1 VTAAVGPHAIRP
13 APRLH
18 GALRLPSDKSIAHR
32 ALLANALADGT
43 AELRLNRPGR
53 DVWSTIGSLRALGV
67 QLEILD
73 GQPTVVHI
81 RGGELRAPDRPLD
94 CGNSGSTMR
103 LLAGAL
109 AGQPLA
115 AILDGDASLRRR
127 PMERLAAPLN
137 AMGAQVETEDGH
149 APLRM
154 RGRTSLTALEHQL
167 PVPSAQLLGA
177 IAFAALAA
185 DGVTRIHS
193 PSAVRDHTERLL
205 AWLGAEI
212 AGDGPTT
219 TVRGPARLTARSLDV
234 PGDTSSA
241 AAWLVAGALHPD
253 AELRLEGVCLNPTR
267 LAIVDI
273 LRAMG
278 AQIEV
283 HEVAS
288 DGPEPVGE
296 MRVRGGGQLHA
307 IQLGADDVPGL
318 IDELPLLAVAMAA
331 ADGAS
336 ELRGAVELRVKESD
350 RISVVVVGLAAI
362 GAKVEELPDGWRV
375 RRGEPRDADISTY
388 GDHRVAIA
396 FALAGATGV
405 AASVHLDDAEC
416 VAVSYP
422 GFFDDLTALTGKD
435 R

>member
-1 VTAAVGPHAIRP
+1 VTAAVGPHPIQP

-18 GALRLPSDKSIAHR
+18 GRLRLPSDKSIAHR
-32 ALLANALADGT
+32 VLLADALADGT

-67 QLEILD
+67 PLEILD

-81 RGGELRAPDRPLD
+81 RGGELRAPDQRLD
-94 CGNSGSTMR
+94 CGNSGTTMR

-109 AGQPLA
+109 AGQPLSA
-115 AILDGDASLRRR
+115 TLDGDASLRRR

-149 APLRM
+149 APLRI
-154 RGRTSLTALEHQL
+154 RGRTSLSALEHQL
-167 PVPSAQLLGA
+167 PMASAQLLGA

-185 DGVTRIHS
+185 DGVTLIRS
-193 PSAVRDHTERLL
+193 PAAVRDHTERLL
-205 AWLGAEI
+205 AWMGAEI
-212 AGDGPTT
+212 AREGLTT
-219 TVRGPARLTARSLDV
+219 SVRGPARLTARSLDV
-234 PGDTSSA
+234 PGDASSA

-253 AELRLEGVCLNPTR
+253 AELRLEGVSLNPTR
-267 LAIVDI
+267 LAIVDV

-283 HEVAS
+283 HEVGGA
-288 DGPEPVGE
+288 GPEPVGE
-296 MRVRGGGQLHA
+296 MTVRGGGRLHA
-307 IQLGADDVPGL
+307 IQLGPDDVPGL

-331 ADGAS
+331 ADGTS
-336 ELRGAVELRVKESD
+336 ELRGADELRVKESD
-350 RISVVVVGLAAI
+350 RISVVVAGLAAT
-362 GAKVEELPDGWRV
+362 GANVEELPDGWRV
-375 RRGEPRDADISTY
+375 RRGEPLDAAISTY

-405 AASVHLDDAEC
+405 AASVHLDDPDC

-422 GFFDDLTALTGKD
+422 GFFEDLAALTGMD